1 MISIFPLGPTSCGKT
16 VFTSKFIKHVNQLV
30 KPTIQ
35 EIIFCYAIWQPEYT
49 KMQIQNERI
58 KFIKGLPDFEQLS
71 LGVRRLVVIDD
82 MISELNSQIE
92 TMFIRG
98 SHHLSISLML
108 ICQNVFSRVK
118 MFRNLS
124 LNAHYIVCFKQPRD
138 ASQILHLARQIYPR
152 NVKFVCDSFYGCFI
166 FHTASDR

>member
-118 MFRNLS
+118 MFSQTLS
-124 LNAHYIVCFKQPRD
+124 FFGQKHQNSEKMTESKNFGQKFFGQNRFRMF
-138 ASQILHLARQIYPR
+138 Q
-152 NVKFVCDSFYGCFI
+152 NVFS
-166 FHTASDR
+166 T